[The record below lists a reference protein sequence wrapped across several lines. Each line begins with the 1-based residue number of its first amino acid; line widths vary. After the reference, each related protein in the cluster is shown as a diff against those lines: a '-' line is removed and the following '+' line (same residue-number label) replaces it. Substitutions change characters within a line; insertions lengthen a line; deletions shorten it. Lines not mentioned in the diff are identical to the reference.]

1 MAGTFDGASSGSL
14 AVSSV
19 SAHVVD
25 SASGEK
31 MELFLGMKH
40 EAGEL
45 GSDGVWHYKTSEL
58 QEKLVRV

>member
-1 MAGTFDGASSGSL
+1 
-14 AVSSV
+14 V